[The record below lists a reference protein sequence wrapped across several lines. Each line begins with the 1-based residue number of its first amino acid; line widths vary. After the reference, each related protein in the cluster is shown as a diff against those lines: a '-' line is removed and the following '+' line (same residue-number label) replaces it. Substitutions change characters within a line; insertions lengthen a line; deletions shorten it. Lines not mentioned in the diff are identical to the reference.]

1 MPNVIEF
8 APIFQRQ
15 LDALAVQECTSGW
28 MEPNQSLIIYNGGAD
43 VKIPILEMDG
53 LADYDRN
60 EGFVTGSVSLHYE
73 TMTMKHDRG
82 TQFIIDAMTVNE
94 SGFLATASAIMG
106 QFQREKVVPEI
117 DACRYS
123 TIAQRAMELDRVRYG
138 YIPAAAT
145 ILKELDADIETV
157 REEVSEETPL
167 TITMSFATA
176 GILSQNDKT
185 KRIVDVSNFTKGDL
199 TYKVK
204 SLDGDIPIIRVSSKR
219 LKTAYKFWSARGE
232 EKDKFGFEP
241 LEDALDINWI
251 ISARRAPIA
260 VSRTDNTRIFDPQT
274 YQKANAWAA
283 DYRRYHD
290 IWVPK
295 NRMGG
300 IMVNIKQAKP
310 AAPTTPSSGEK

>member
-15 LDALAVQECTSGW
+15 LDLAAVQECTSGW

-60 EGFVTGSVSLHYE
+60 QGFVTGSVSLHYE
-73 TMTMKHDRG
+73 TMTMTHDRG
-82 TQFIIDAMTVNE
+82 TQFLLDAMTVNE
-94 SGFLATASAIMG
+94 SGFLATAPAVMG

-123 TIAQRAMELDRVRYG
+123 TIAQRAIELDRVRYG
-138 YIPAAAT
+138 YTPTPAT
-145 ILKELDADIETV
+145 ILKELDADIVMV
-157 REEVSEETPL
+157 REEVGEEEPL
-167 TITMSFATA
+167 VITMSFATA
-176 GILSQNDKT
+176 SILSQNDKV
-185 KRIVDVSNFTKGDL
+185 KRIVDVSNFAKGDL

-204 SLDGDIPIIRVSSKR
+204 SLDGTIPIVPVSSKR

-241 LEDALDINWI
+241 LADALDINWI
-251 ISARRAPIA
+251 ISARKAPIA

-274 YQKANAWAA
+274 YQQANAWAV

-290 IWVPK
+290 IWIPT

-300 IMVNIKQAKP
+300 IMVNIRQAKP
-310 AAPTTPSSGEK
+310 AAPVTGNEE

>member
-117 DACRYS
+117 
-123 TIAQRAMELDRVRYG
+123 
-138 YIPAAAT
+138 
-145 ILKELDADIETV
+145 
-157 REEVSEETPL
+157 
-167 TITMSFATA
+167 
-176 GILSQNDKT
+176 
-185 KRIVDVSNFTKGDL
+185 GD
-199 TYKVK
+199 
-204 SLDGDIPIIRVSSKR
+204 
-219 LKTAYKFWSARGE
+219 
-232 EKDKFGFEP
+232 
-241 LEDALDINWI
+241 
-251 ISARRAPIA
+251 
-260 VSRTDNTRIFDPQT
+260 
-274 YQKANAWAA
+274 
-283 DYRRYHD
+283 
-290 IWVPK
+290 
-295 NRMGG
+295 
-300 IMVNIKQAKP
+300 
-310 AAPTTPSSGEK
+310 